1 MNKLVDIL
9 RLKVVLL
16 KYKDIKKV
24 VKLINKSKKFVMLI
38 GVGVK
43 YVKDELCEFIEMVKI
58 FVIYLLLVKIILL
71 DDYLYS
77 IGNLGK
83 IGIKIFY

>member
-9 RLKVVLL
+9 RLIVVLL

-24 VKLINKSKKFVMLI
+24 VKLINKSKKLVMLI

-43 YVKDELCEFIEMVKI
+43 YVKDELCVFVEVVKI
-58 FVIYLLLVKIILL
+58 LVVYLLFVKIILL

-83 IGIKIFY
+83 IGIKILY